1 MKNKK
6 FQRQGVKKKSKAGL
20 PPGTILYTGEKS
32 DIPIKVTYVEYND
45 QNHKEEV
52 YENDLNLPI
61 HLSQEN
67 IIQWYDIRGLHD
79 VNLIKKIAEIFGVHP
94 LVTEDIVDVFKRPE
108 YVEYENGH
116 FITLKS
122 FIYHEAEEDV
132 TPQSISIYF
141 GKGFVLTFQEHEDDV
156 FASIRSRIAL
166 SNGRIR
172 LRGADYLGY
181 TIADFIVDSYYSI
194 IEKFQGTLE
203 QIEHSINNDPESVNK
218 SDIYNC
224 RLNLIKVRKLI
235 MPLREALSQF
245 IRSDSELLDE
255 RTKIFIRD
263 VYDHTIQVIDSIDS
277 SREIVSGLQDLY
289 ISEISLRMNKVM
301 QFLTIITAI
310 FVPITFMA
318 GLYGMNFEFM
328 PELKY
333 HYGYFILLAIML
345 VTAISLIFVFKKKKW
360 F

>member
-1 MKNKK
+1 MKPRKSQGQKPKK
-6 FQRQGVKKKSKAGL
+6 RSKAGL
-20 PPGTILYTGEKS
+20 PPGTILYTGVKT
-32 DIPIKVTYVEYND
+32 DIPIKITYVEYD
-45 QNHKEEV
+45 DRNHKEEV
-52 YENDLNLPI
+52 YEHDLNLLI
-61 HLSQEN
+61 HQSQEN

-79 VNLIKKIAEIFGVHP
+79 ENLIKKIAEIFGVHP
-94 LVTEDIVDVFKRPE
+94 LVTEDIVDVYKRPE

-122 FIYHEAEEDV
+122 FIYQEAEEDV
-132 TPQSISIYF
+132 TSQNISVYF

-156 FASIRSRIAL
+156 FAPIRSRIAL
-166 SNGRIR
+166 SKGRIR
-172 LRGADYLGY
+172 ARGADYLGY
-181 TIADFIVDSYYSI
+181 TIVDFVVDSYYSI
-194 IEKFQGTLE
+194 IEKFQATLE
-203 QIEHSINNDPESVNK
+203 EIENSINNDPESVNK

-235 MPLREALSQF
+235 MPLREALNQF
-245 IRSDSELLDE
+245 IRSDSALLDE
-255 RTKIFIRD
+255 RTKLFIRD

-328 PELKY
+328 PELKFK
-333 HYGYFILLAIML
+333 YGYFYLLAIML
-345 VTAISLIFVFKKKKW
+345 ITAVSLIFVFKKKKW